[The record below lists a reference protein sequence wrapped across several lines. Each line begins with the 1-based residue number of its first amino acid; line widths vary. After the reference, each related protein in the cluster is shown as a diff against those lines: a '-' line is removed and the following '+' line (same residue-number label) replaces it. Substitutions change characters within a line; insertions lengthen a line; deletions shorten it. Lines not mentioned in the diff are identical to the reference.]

1 MHIYRVQSD
10 AWQAAEARARDKKA
24 ADAKAE
30 QRAGNHARLLAFF
43 EEHNPDKVDEVDSIL
58 DRYAGQEAKLFDS
71 LATQAARKAEA
82 KLLKQVEALPP
93 DVLVLKPELIAFF
106 EQHDVTKIGTVD
118 ALLARGGGK
127 KLVASLARRY
137 GALPPTVSHSDAR
150 RRALVDFFLRHD
162 PGAVD
167 TVEDML
173 IENTVEGI
181 AEDLQLKF
189 GAVPEGWST
198 ILKGK
203 RTASPAENAPSEDE
217 GEEGDGGR
225 EEDKLQQGT
234 ADEAMALDGKGSKAG
249 GDEDLQRMQ
258 SLVSGGAAVPHAVKD
273 GGGVTTGTK
282 DDGSSADASD
292 GRVTKATLVAFYTKH
307 DPSKLPSVDKIL
319 AHYPTTQLCE
329 SLSKRYGEAPAI
341 TGAGGG
347 ASFGATAEGAASDS
361 GSSDKAKPGEGGASG
376 LSTSSSAPK
385 SEVDGGK
392 AASDRLI
399 VTKPQLIAFYSKHD
413 PSKVDSVDKI
423 LKHYTTSQLVSK
435 LKER

>member
-1 MHIYRVQSD
+1 MPVCHQSD
-10 AWQAAEARARDKKA
+10 AWEAAEAKAKVKKA

-30 QRAGNHARLLAFF
+30 QHAENCARLLAFF
-43 EEHNPDKVDEVDSIL
+43 EEHNPEKIPEIDSIL
-58 DRYAGQEAKLFDS
+58 DRYAGQETKLFDS

-93 DVLVLKPELIAFF
+93 DVLVLKPQLIAFF

-137 GALPPTVSHSDAR
+137 GALPPTVSQSDAR

-162 PGAVD
+162 TAAVD
-167 TVEDML
+167 TVDDML

-181 AEDLQLKF
+181 AEDLQARF

-203 RTASPAENAPSEDE
+203 RDAGKDESLPSEDDE
-217 GEEGDGGR
+217 DDGGR
-225 EEDKLQQGT
+225 EDMRLQEQSGGKEGGGT
-234 ADEAMALDGKGSKAG
+234 VDSG
-249 GDEDLQRMQ
+249 GGASSIACGEDLKRMK
-258 SLVSGGAAVPHAVKD
+258 SLVSGGATVPGAAQDSGSDKAT
-273 GGGVTTGTK
+273 GGKEGG
-282 DDGSSADASD
+282 DIPDAHD

-307 DPSKLPSVDKIL
+307 DPSKLSTVDKIL
-319 AHYPTTQLCE
+319 AHYPTKQLCE
-329 SLSKRYGEAPAI
+329 SLLKRYGEAPAI
-341 TGAGGG
+341 TGGGG
-347 ASFGATAEGAASDS
+347 AFGAGEEAQGEGEGSTPAKPGAGSA
-361 GSSDKAKPGEGGASG
+361 GSSDSSGDAK
-376 LSTSSSAPK
+376 SA
-385 SEVDGGK
+385 EVDE
-392 AASDRLI
+392 AAAARMI